1 MFTYPEVSL
10 HILETIRSCS
20 VAVVVGHVGPD
31 GDCIHS
37 QIAMQKLLQRLGVE
51 VHLVNAG
58 PFARKEIKQ
67 YEPLFAPHVEKQ
79 LYDRNPLVVMVDC
92 STMDRIG
99 YLGEEVAGLTI
110 LTIDHHASG
119 SKFGDLA
126 YIVPKS
132 FSTSL
137 CVMQLYKA
145 LDVEMTYE
153 IADHIF
159 FGLATDTGFLK
170 FIGPYRGETFH
181 LMGELVELGV
191 SANDIFNRM
200 EGGNS
205 FASQQFLGR
214 LLLLAEPLLD
224 GRLMLVVEQ
233 MEDLEEYG
241 EAERPSDALYAHL
254 LGVDDVEVVL
264 YFKIVEQ
271 DVWEI
276 GFRASHSSS
285 VDVGKLSASLGGGGH
300 RKAAGAT
307 VKGTL
312 ESLRS
317 QLISMVEDSFDS
329 QPTPASET
337 N

>member
-1 MFTYPEVSL
+1 MFTYPEVSPA
-10 HILETIRSCS
+10 IIDEIKSCS

-67 YEPLFAPHVEKQ
+67 YEPLFAPHVDKQ
-79 LYDRNPLVVMVDC
+79 LYDRNPLVIMVDC
-92 STMDRIG
+92 STIDRIG
-99 YLGEEVAGLTI
+99 YLGDEVKNLTI

-119 SKFGDLA
+119 SKFGDLS

-132 FSTSL
+132 FSTTL
-137 CVMQLYKA
+137 CIMQLYKA

-170 FIGPYRGETFH
+170 FIGPYRGETFR

-191 SANDIFNRM
+191 SPNDIFNRM
-200 EGGNS
+200 EGGNT
-205 FASQQFLGR
+205 FTSQQFLGR
-214 LLLLAEPLLD
+214 LLLRAQPLLD
-224 GRLMLVVEQ
+224 GRLMLVVEEK
-233 MEDLEEYG
+233 EDLELFSP
-241 EAERPSDALYAHL
+241 ADRPSDALYAHL

-264 YFKIVEQ
+264 YFKII
-271 DVWEI
+271 DNYKWEI
-276 GFRASHSSS
+276 GLRASHSS
-285 VDVGKLSASLGGGGH
+285 VIDVGKISATLGGGGH

-307 VKGTL
+307 VSG
-312 ESLRS
+312 SLKEL
-317 QLISMVEDSFDS
+317 QAKIISIIEASF
-329 QPTPASET
+329 
-337 N
+337 

>member
-1 MFTYPEVSL
+1 MFTYPDVSPK
-10 HILETIRSCS
+10 IIDEIRSCS

-51 VHLVNAG
+51 VHLANAG
-58 PFARKEIKQ
+58 PFSRKEIKK
-67 YEPLFAPHVEKQ
+67 YEPLFAPHVDKQ

-92 STMDRIG
+92 STLDRIG
-99 YLGEEVAGLTI
+99 YLGDEIKGLTL

-119 SKFGDLA
+119 SKFGDLT

-170 FIGPYRGETFH
+170 FIGPYRGETFQ

-191 SANDIFNRM
+191 SPNDIYSRM
-200 EGGNS
+200 EGGNT
-205 FASQQFLGR
+205 FASQRFLGR
-214 LLLLAEPLLD
+214 LLQRAEPLLE
-224 GRLMLVVEQ
+224 GRIMCVIE
-233 MEDLEEYG
+233 EPSDLEEFSSKD
-241 EAERPSDALYAHL
+241 RPSDTLYAHL
-254 LGVDDVEVVL
+254 LSVDDVEAVL
-264 YFKIVEQ
+264 YFKISGE
-271 DVWEI
+271 DLWEI
-276 GFRASHSSS
+276 GFRASHASSL
-285 VDVGKLSASLGGGGH
+285 DVGAISASLGGGGH

-312 ESLRS
+312 AELKSKLIEILRS
-317 QLISMVEDSFDS
+317 LLD
-329 QPTPASET
+329 
-337 N
+337 

>member
-10 HILETIRSCS
+10 HILEAIRSCS
-20 VAVVVGHVGPD
+20 VAIVVGHVGPD

-67 YEPLFAPHVEKQ
+67 YEPLFAPHVDKQ
-79 LYDRNPLVVMVDC
+79 LRERNPLVVMVDC

-99 YLGEEVAGLTI
+99 YLGDEVEGLTI

-119 SKFGDLA
+119 TKFGDLS

-145 LDVEMTYE
+145 LEVEMTYE

-191 SANDIFNRM
+191 SPNDIFNRM

-214 LLLLAEPLLD
+214 LLLRAQPLLD
-224 GRLMLVVEQ
+224 GRLMLVVEEP
-233 MEDLEEYG
+233 EDIAEFG
-241 EAERPSDALYAHL
+241 TSERPSDSLYAHL

-264 YFKIVEQ
+264 YFKIVGK
-271 DVWEI
+271 DVWEL

-285 VDVGKLSASLGGGGH
+285 VDVGKLSATLGGGGH

-307 VKGTL
+307 VDGTFDQL
-312 ESLRS
+312 ESRVVG
-317 QLISMVEDSFDS
+317 MVKEELEKHPSL
-329 QPTPASET
+329 
-337 N
+337 

>member
-1 MFTYPEVSL
+1 MFTYPEVSPW
-10 HILETIRSCS
+10 ILEAIRSCS

-67 YEPLFAPHVEKQ
+67 YEMLFAPHVEKQ
-79 LYDRNPLVVMVDC
+79 LYERNPLVVMVDC

-99 YLGEEVAGLTI
+99 YLGEEVEGLTI

-119 SKFGDLA
+119 SKFGDLS

-191 SANDIFNRM
+191 SPNDIFNRM

-214 LLLLAEPLLD
+214 LLLRAQPLLD
-224 GRLMLVVEQ
+224 DRLMLVVEQ
-233 MEDLEEYG
+233 PEDI
-241 EAERPSDALYAHL
+241 ADFSASERPSDSLYAHL

-264 YFKIVEQ
+264 YLKIVSENR
-271 DVWEI
+271 WEI
-276 GFRASHSSS
+276 GLRASHSSS

-307 VKGTL
+307 VEGPL
-312 ESLRS
+312 EQVRDQVVGMIKEALEQHPSL
-317 QLISMVEDSFDS
+317 
-329 QPTPASET
+329 
-337 N
+337 

>member
-1 MFTYPEVSL
+1 MFTYPEVPPA
-10 HILETIRSCS
+10 IIDEIKSCS
-20 VAVVVGHVGPD
+20 VAIVVGHIAPD

-37 QIAMQKLLQRLGVE
+37 QIATQKLLQRLGVE

-67 YEPLFAPHVEKQ
+67 YDPLFAPHVEKQ
-79 LYDRNPLVVMVDC
+79 LYDRNPLVIMVDC
-92 STMDRIG
+92 STIDRIG
-99 YLGEEVAGLTI
+99 YLGEEIKGLTT

-119 SKFGDLA
+119 SKFGDLS

-132 FSTSL
+132 FSTTL
-137 CVMQLYKA
+137 CIMQLYKA

-159 FGLATDTGFLK
+159 FGLATDTGFMK

-191 SANDIFNRM
+191 SPNEIFNRM

-205 FASQQFLGR
+205 FSSQQFLGR
-214 LLLLAEPLLD
+214 LLQRAQSLLE
-224 GRLMLVVEQ
+224 GRLMLVVEEPED
-233 MEDLEEYG
+233 METFTSAD
-241 EAERPSDALYAHL
+241 RPSDALYAHL

-264 YFKIVEQ
+264 YFKIVEK

-276 GFRASHSSS
+276 GFRAAHTSA
-285 VDVGKLSASLGGGGH
+285 VDVGKISASLGGGGH

-307 VKGTL
+307 VPGKL
-312 ESLRS
+312 EELKTR
-317 QLISMVEDSFDS
+317 LIDTINEGLL
-329 QPTPASET
+329 
-337 N
+337 

>member
-1 MFTYPEVSL
+1 MFTYPEVSP
-10 HILETIRSCS
+10 HILDTIRSCS
-20 VAVVVGHVGPD
+20 LAIVVGHVGPD

-58 PFARKEIKQ
+58 PFSRKEIKQ
-67 YEPLFAPHVEKQ
+67 YEPLFAPHVDKQ
-79 LYDRNPLVVMVDC
+79 LRERNPLVVMVDC

-99 YLGEEVAGLTI
+99 YLGDEVEGLTI

-119 SKFGDLA
+119 SKFGDLS

-145 LDVEMTYE
+145 LEVEMTYE

-191 SANDIFNRM
+191 SPNDIFNRM

-205 FASQQFLGR
+205 FVSQQFLGR
-214 LLLLAEPLLD
+214 LLLRAQAQLD
-224 GRLMLVVEQ
+224 GRLMLVVEEP
-233 MEDLEEYG
+233 EDIAEFG
-241 EAERPSDALYAHL
+241 TSERPSDSLYAHL

-264 YFKIVEQ
+264 YFKIVGK
-271 DVWEI
+271 DVWEL

-285 VDVGKLSASLGGGGH
+285 VDVGKLSATLGGGGH

-307 VKGTL
+307 VNGALDQLQSRVLDMVREEL
-312 ESLRS
+312 EKHSSL
-317 QLISMVEDSFDS
+317 
-329 QPTPASET
+329 
-337 N
+337 

>member
-1 MFTYPEVSL
+1 MFTYPEIPSK
-10 HILETIRSCS
+10 IIDEIRSCT
-20 VAVVVGHVGPD
+20 VAIVVGHVGPD

-67 YEPLFAPHVEKQ
+67 YEPLFAPHVDRQ

-92 STMDRIG
+92 STLDRIG
-99 YLGEEVAGLTI
+99 YLGDEIDGLTL

-119 SKFGDLA
+119 SKFGDLS

-137 CVMQLYKA
+137 CVMQFYKA
-145 LDVEMTYE
+145 LEVEMTYE

-191 SANDIFNRM
+191 SPNDIFNRM

-205 FASQQFLGR
+205 FESQQFLGK
-214 LLLLAEPLLD
+214 LLLRAEPLLE
-224 GRLMLVVEQ
+224 GRLMVVVEAP
-233 MEDLEEYG
+233 EDLKEFS
-241 EAERPSDALYAHL
+241 ADQRPSDSLYAHL

-264 YFKIVEQ
+264 YIKFIGE
-271 DVWEI
+271 DRWEL
-276 GFRASHSSS
+276 GLRSSHSSS
-285 VDVGKLSASLGGGGH
+285 ADVGKICAQLGGGGH

-307 VKGTL
+307 VTGNLSELKPSLIETIKSVL
-312 ESLRS
+312 EQSPNS
-317 QLISMVEDSFDS
+317 YK
-329 QPTPASET
+329 
-337 N
+337 

>member
-1 MFTYPEVSL
+1 MFTYPDVPPAIIDE
-10 HILETIRSCS
+10 IKSCS
-20 VAVVVGHVGPD
+20 VAIVVGHVGPD

-37 QIAMQKLLQRLGVE
+37 QIATQKLLQRLGVE

-67 YEPLFAPHVEKQ
+67 YEPLFAPHVDKQ
-79 LYDRNPLVVMVDC
+79 LYDRNPLVIMVDC
-92 STMDRIG
+92 STIDRIG
-99 YLGEEVAGLTI
+99 YLGDEIQGLTT

-119 SKFGDLA
+119 SKFGDLS

-132 FSTSL
+132 FSTTL
-137 CVMQLYKA
+137 CIMQLYKA

-159 FGLATDTGFLK
+159 FGLATDTGFMK

-191 SANDIFNRM
+191 SPNEIFNRM

-205 FASQQFLGR
+205 FESQQFLGR
-214 LLLLAEPLLD
+214 LLQRAQPLLN
-224 GRLMLVVEQ
+224 GRLMVVVE
-233 MEDLEEYG
+233 EEQDMQLFKS
-241 EAERPSDALYAHL
+241 ADRPSDALYAHL

-264 YFKIVEQ
+264 YFKIVEK
-271 DVWEI
+271 DIWEI
-276 GFRASHSSS
+276 GFRAAHTSV
-285 VDVGKLSASLGGGGH
+285 VDVGKISATLGGGGH

-307 VKGTL
+307 VNGKL
-312 ESLRS
+312 EELKTR
-317 QLISMVEDSFDS
+317 LVDIVNESFL
-329 QPTPASET
+329 
-337 N
+337 

>member
-1 MFTYPEVSL
+1 MFTYPEVPSK
-10 HILETIRSCS
+10 IIDEIRSCT
-20 VAVVVGHVGPD
+20 VAIVIGHVGPD

-67 YEPLFAPHVEKQ
+67 YEPLFAPHVDKR
-79 LYDRNPLVVMVDC
+79 LYERDPLVVMVDC
-92 STMDRIG
+92 STLDRIG
-99 YLGEEVAGLTI
+99 YLSEEIEGLTI

-119 SKFGDLA
+119 SKFGDLS

-137 CVMQLYKA
+137 CVMQFYKA
-145 LDVEMTYE
+145 LSVEMTYE

-191 SANDIFNRM
+191 SPNDIFNRM
-200 EGGNS
+200 EGGNTFS
-205 FASQQFLGR
+205 SQQFLGR
-214 LLLLAEPLLD
+214 LLLRAESLLE
-224 GRLMLVVEQ
+224 GRLMVVTEQ
-233 MEDLEEYG
+233 PEDLDKFST
-241 EAERPSDALYAHL
+241 ADRPSDALYAHL

-264 YFKIVEQ
+264 YFKIV
-271 DVWEI
+271 DANVWEI

-285 VDVGKLSASLGGGGH
+285 VDVGKISAELGGGGH

-307 VKGTL
+307 VSGSLPALKAQLVQTIKSTL
-312 ESLRS
+312 E
-317 QLISMVEDSFDS
+317 
-329 QPTPASET
+329 
-337 N
+337 